1 VNLLQ
6 VDSLKNKIGYHFK
19 DQSLLELSLTHKSSS
34 KTNNERLEFLGDA
47 ILNFYITKTIF
58 NKFENL
64 LEGKLTQIRSTLVSR
79 QFLNGLGEELGLSD
93 YVILGKG
100 ESTVNNSILG
110 NTLEAIIGAIYLDS
124 GLQETELF
132 LTKLYSVT
140 LENIKPERATL
151 DSKSFLQEKLHKSKI
166 NPPLYEINDLGPSH
180 GDIRFEAICRIE
192 DLGLFA
198 KGVGKNRKKAE
209 KEAASLMLQMYFN
222 NDD

>member
-1 VNLLQ
+1 MLPNIENRF
-6 VDSLKNKIGYHFK
+6 D
-19 DQSLLELSLTHKSSS
+19 DQSLFRLSMTHSSWVNES
-34 KTNNERLEFLGDA
+34 KDLGIESNERLEFLGDA